1 MAYAID
7 RHHRQSVGHGMAAL
21 HHGPSLALSLLL
33 LGSVATLVADG
44 RGIDEQ
50 LRTGQGH
57 HSGAFGIPLVPANL
71 HAKAAYARVD
81 GLEAEVTG
89 REVEFLVVGRVVGD
103 VHLAI
108 FACDAAIAL
117 QNYGRIVVKAR
128 GATLKQGGD
137 NHDAVL
143 LGQGAEEV
151 GRRTR
156 DGFSQVEI
164 VSAFHLTE
172 IWCIVQFL

>member
-21 HHGPSLALSLLL
+21 HRGPSLALSLLL
-33 LGSVATLVADG
+33 LGGVATLVADG

-50 LRTGQGH
+50 LRTRQGH
-57 HSGAFGIPLVPANL
+57 HTSAFGIPLVPANL
-71 HAKAAYARVD
+71 HAKAAHACVN
-81 GLEAEVTG
+81 GLKAEVAG
-89 REVEFLVVGRVVGD
+89 REIELLVVGGVVGD

-117 QNYGRIVVKAR
+117 QDYGRIVVEAR

-143 LGQGAEEV
+143 LGQGAEEI

-156 DGFSQVEI
+156 DGFGQVEI
-164 VSAFHLTE
+164 VGAFHLTE
-172 IWCIVQFL
+172 IRCVVQFL